1 MTFIFGQ
8 IVEHKKL
15 GAVTVLGEEIWG
27 GRIRVAVLDEWQ
39 ATPFGLLTR
48 PRERWRQAHVD
59 FPCKVHVVDPETLT
73 ARPRRD
79 GDVAEFMRTH
89 RTPGWKPPS
98 LPRSRRLRK
107 LPDERFEAL
116 MREQGAR
123 RIS

>member
-15 GAVTVLGEEIWG
+15 GAVTVLGEERG
-27 GRIRVAVLDEWQ
+27 GRIRVAVLGEWQ
-39 ATPFGLLTR
+39 TTPIKILTR
-48 PRERWRQAHVD
+48 ASKRWGQAYAD
-59 FPCKVHVVDPETLT
+59 LPCKVHVVDRETLT

-89 RTPGWKPPS
+89 RTPGWKPPA

>member
-15 GAVTVLGEEIWG
+15 GAVTVLGEERG

-39 ATPFGLLTR
+39 ATPLEVLKRRRGR
-48 PRERWRQAHVD
+48 RRQAYVD
-59 FPCKVHVVDPETLT
+59 FLPCKVHVVDPETLT

-89 RTPGWKPPS
+89 RTPGWKPPA